1 MALQCGIIGLPN
13 VGKSTIF
20 NALTAAGIAAEN
32 YPFCTIEPNTGVVE
46 VPDARLKALDD
57 IVHGKRIVP
66 ATVEF
71 VDIAGLVRG
80 AAAGEGL
87 GNKFLSHIRETH
99 AVIHVIRCFDD
110 DNVVHVDG
118 SPDPLR
124 DIETIE
130 FELGMAD
137 IDTVQK
143 RLDRVTKTAK
153 SGDKRAR
160 AEVEFFQALVDHLS
174 SDRPARTFEVPS
186 SLQAAFKECCLL
198 TAKPILFVANVDET
212 SLESGNAYS
221 EALER
226 YATERGSRVVR
237 ICGQSEAELSELD
250 DEDKLHFLQDLG
262 VEEPGLH
269 RLIRTAYS
277 LLGLQTFFT
286 AGEIEVRAWTI
297 REGELAPK
305 AAGEIHSD
313 FESNFIRAEVIAYDE
328 YIAAGGEAGAKSKGV
343 MRLEGKE
350 YVVQDGDVVHF
361 RVGV

>member
-1 MALQCGIIGLPN
+1 MALQCGIVGLPN

-46 VPDARLKALDD
+46 VPDSRLKALDE
-57 IVHGKRIVP
+57 IVHGNRVVP

-80 AAAGEGL
+80 AAQGEGL

-99 AVIHVIRCFDD
+99 AVVHVVRCFDD
-110 DNVVHVDG
+110 NNVVHVDG

-124 DIETIE
+124 DVETIE
-130 FELGMAD
+130 LELGIAD
-137 IDTVQK
+137 INTVQK
-143 RLDRVTKTAK
+143 RLDRAAKTAK

-160 AEVEFFQALVDHLS
+160 AEVEFFTALTEHLS
-174 SDRPARTFEVPS
+174 SDQPARTFDVPES
-186 SLQAAFKECCLL
+186 MQAAFKECCLL
-198 TAKPILFVANVDET
+198 TAKPILFVANVDDH
-212 SLESGNAYS
+212 SLAKGNSYCLG
-221 EALER
+221 LEQ
-226 YATERGSRVVR
+226 YASERGSEVVR
-237 ICGQSEAELSELD
+237 ICGQVEAELSELSD
-250 DEDKLHFLQDLG
+250 AEKRDFLEDLG
-262 VEEPGLH
+262 VLEPGLH
-269 RLIRTAYS
+269 RLARAAYS

-286 AGEIEVRAWTI
+286 AGEIEVRAWMI
-297 REGELAPK
+297 RKGALAPA

-313 FESNFIRAEVIAYDE
+313 FESSFIRAEVIGYEE
-328 YIAAGGEAGAKSKGV
+328 YIASGGEAGAKAKGV

-350 YVVQDGDVVHF
+350 YVMQDGDVVHF

>member
-1 MALQCGIIGLPN
+1 
-13 VGKSTIF
+13 
-20 NALTAAGIAAEN
+20 
-32 YPFCTIEPNTGVVE
+32 
-46 VPDARLKALDD
+46 
-57 IVHGKRIVP
+57 
-66 ATVEF
+66 
-71 VDIAGLVRG
+71 
-80 AAAGEGL
+80 
-87 GNKFLSHIRETH
+87 
-99 AVIHVIRCFDD
+99 VIHVVRCFDD
-110 DNVVHVDG
+110 ENVVHVDG

-143 RLDRVTKTAK
+143 KLDRVSKTAK
-153 SGDKRAR
+153 SGDKVAR
-160 AEVEFFQALVDHLS
+160 AEVDFFQALVGHLS
-174 SDRPARTFEVPS
+174 SDRPARTFDVPPA
-186 SLQAAFKECCLL
+186 LETAFKECCLL

-212 SLESGNAYS
+212 SLQSGNAYS
-221 EALER
+221 ETLER
-226 YATERGSRVVR
+226 YAIERGSRVVK
-237 ICGQSEAELSELD
+237 ICGQSEAELSELED
-250 DEDKLHFLQDLG
+250 DEKLHFLQDLG

-269 RLIRTAYS
+269 RLIRAAYS

-297 REGELAPK
+297 REGALAPK

-313 FESNFIRAEVIAYDE
+313 FENNFIRAEVIAYDE
-328 YIAAGGEAGAKSKGV
+328 YIAVGGETGAKSKGV